1 MQSARSGVV
10 VEGIQRCFCMDIQRS
25 ERDSTKASTTQKL
38 SWTLLYC
45 RQIKLGT
52 N

>member
-1 MQSARSGVV
+1 MQYHNWWRSMHNWNKQSVGSRAV

-25 ERDSTKASTTQKL
+25 KRDPTRASTTQ
-38 SWTLLYC
+38 
-45 RQIKLGT
+45 